1 MKDGALTYEKEI
13 RDVMLRIGLFLEDFS
28 FDDNLYDIFT
38 NSLIFITFII
48 ELEQKFEI
56 EIPDEYLN
64 PEQLKSIRHID
75 NILLDLILKR
85 EKQVFEKNKVWN
97 LVKRF
102 FEKWKK
108 S

>member
-38 NSLIFITFII
+38 NSLTFITFII